1 MNKAEKKLI
10 RYAVAAIFVLLF
22 VLLGT
27 INGINF
33 TMAAEDADQLTL
45 RLSEGQGRF
54 EAGMAHPVHS

>member
-33 TMAAEDADQLTL
+33 TMAAEDADQI
-45 RLSEGQGRF
+45 GR
-54 EAGMAHPVHS
+54 AHV